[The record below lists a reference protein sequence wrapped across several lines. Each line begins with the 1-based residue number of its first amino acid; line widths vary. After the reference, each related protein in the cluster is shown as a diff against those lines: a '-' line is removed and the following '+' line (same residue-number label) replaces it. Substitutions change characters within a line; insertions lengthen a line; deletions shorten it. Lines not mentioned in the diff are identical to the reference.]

1 MRRARRCEAGFSLIE
16 MLTVTAV
23 AAVVLMLVGGL
34 VAGMQRGFAVQR
46 AQVEAIDNA
55 RAALDTMVRLV
66 RMAGN
71 NPRERAGVQAVH
83 PDVDG
88 NGLLDSLGLTAD
100 WNPADGDFD
109 DPYENV
115 LFFVSQ
121 GQLRK
126 LEAGDPPEGVEFA
139 SGVEALR
146 VRCFDTDM
154 GPIADPIATP
164 GAIAYIELTL
174 QLQPDAGAARSA
186 PVVITSGAALRGRE

>member
-1 MRRARRCEAGFSLIE
+1 MRSARRREAGFSLIE

-23 AAVVLMLVGGL
+23 AAVVLMLVGQL
-34 VAGMQRGFAVQR
+34 VAGMQRGFATQR

-71 NPRERAGVQAVH
+71 NPRGRADVEAVH

-88 NGLLDSLGLTAD
+88 NGLLDSLGLVAD

-109 DPYENV
+109 DPYESV

-139 SGVEALR
+139 PDVEALR
-146 VRCFDTDM
+146 VRFFDTGM

-164 GAIAYIELTL
+164 GAIAFTELTL
-174 QLQPDAGAARSA
+174 QLRPAAGAARSA
-186 PVVITSGAALRGRE
+186 PIEITSGASLRGRE